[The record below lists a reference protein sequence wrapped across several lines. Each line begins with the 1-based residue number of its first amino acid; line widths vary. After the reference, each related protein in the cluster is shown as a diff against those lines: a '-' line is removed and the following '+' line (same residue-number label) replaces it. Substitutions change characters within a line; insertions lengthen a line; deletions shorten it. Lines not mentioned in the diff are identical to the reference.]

1 MLDDPESMPS
11 NQLDEQNA
19 MAQQTDSNV
28 HPHDWPKWKKILVII
43 TGLLMVMHSTISSSL
58 PGNSGDSIRLAF
70 PQTTDLQLVLPV
82 SIYLVGFVL
91 GPAFLGP
98 MSEVK
103 GRRPVLLATFVLYMI
118 FTLACALAPN
128 FPALL
133 VFRLLSG
140 TNAAAPV
147 AIIGGVYA
155 DMYSTPRERGWCI
168 ALLMAVTNLGPCLGP
183 IITGCVSPISWRW
196 SYWVGLI
203 LAGSTLP
210 LVLWLPETFAPVLQ
224 RKGLLDAHHG
234 CEEPHLGVSGSEIK
248 KGTGRHLS
256 LATFTKSF
264 RMLFSESI
272 LMLTCLYLSF
282 VYSIFYLYLQA
293 YPVIFQGTDSIYKL
307 STRTTGLAFL
317 PIGVGALLSGAFYM
331 FWDIYLER
339 SIKLGKQWAKK
350 EEMRRL
356 PLACAGGP
364 IFVVAVFWLGWT
376 CRPDIH
382 WVVPALSGILFGIG
396 FVLIFIA
403 MLNYITDAYE
413 IYAASAHGMASTC
426 RSIFG
431 ALLPL
436 AGRKMYQTLDVG
448 WASTLLGICGLF
460 LAAVPFVFIKYGPL
474 IRSRSKFAREI
485 QEAKQRD

>member
-1 MLDDPESMPS
+1 MLDDPENMLSCG
-11 NQLDEQNA
+11 LDEHNA
-19 MAQQTDSNV
+19 VTPRTNANF
-28 HPHDWPKWKKILVII
+28 HPRDWPNWRKILVII

-58 PGNSGDSIRLAF
+58 PGNAGNSIRLAF
-70 PQTTDLQLVLPV
+70 PETTDLRLVLPV

-103 GRRPVLLATFVLYMI
+103 GRRPVLLATFVLYII
-118 FTLACALAPN
+118 FTLACALAPS

-133 VFRLLSG
+133 VFRLLYG

-147 AIIGGVYA
+147 AIVGGVYA

-196 SYWVGLI
+196 SYWVSLI

-210 LVLWLPETFAPVLQ
+210 LVLWLPETSVPVLQ
-224 RKGLLDAHHG
+224 EKGILDANHG
-234 CEEPHLGVSGSEIK
+234 CPETDLGSSGSEIK

-264 RMLFSESI
+264 PMLFSESI
-272 LMLTCLYLSF
+272 LI
-282 VYSIFYLYLQA
+282 IFYLYLQA
-293 YPVIFQGTDSIYKL
+293 YPVIFQGSDSIYKL

-317 PIGVGALLSGAFYM
+317 PIGVGALLSGVFYVL
-331 FWDIYLER
+331 WDIYLER
-339 SIKLGKQWAKK
+339 SLKFGKPWTKK

-364 IFVVAVFWLGWT
+364 IFVVA
-376 CRPDIH
+376 
-382 WVVPALSGILFGIG
+382 SILFGIG
-396 FVLIFIA
+396 FVRIFIA
-403 MLNYITDAYE
+403 MLNYITDAYA
-413 IYAASAHGMASTC
+413 IYAASAHGVASTC

-436 AGRKMYQTLDVG
+436 AGRRMYKTLGVG

-460 LAAVPFVFIKYGPL
+460 LAAVPFVFIKYGPS

-485 QEAKQRD
+485 QEAKHRG